1 MASVVIEATPDPPY
15 YAAVI
20 TVERTESDDGYFE
33 MADAMYQLA
42 TTQPGF
48 LGMEWVYDAGQ
59 RAGITSSYW
68 TSADAIAAWKQHVE
82 HLVAQRLGQ
91 ERWYRAYTVRIARV
105 ERDYTWSARAIGHLD
120 AISGPNRRGDAI
132 PQPQ

>member
-1 MASVVIEATPDPPY
+1 MALVVIAATPNPPY

-42 TTQPGF
+42 MTQPGF
-48 LGMEWVYDAGQ
+48 LGMEWVYDPGQ
-59 RAGITSSYW
+59 RAGVTTSYW
-68 TSADAIAAWKQHVE
+68 TSADAIAAWKQHAE

-91 ERWYRAYTVRIARV
+91 EGWYRAYAVRIARV
-105 ERDYTWSARAIGHLD
+105 ERDYTWSA
-120 AISGPNRRGDAI
+120 
-132 PQPQ
+132 

>member
-1 MASVVIEATPDPPY
+1 MATVAISRTPDPPY

-20 TVERTESDDGYFE
+20 TVERTAVDDGYFE

-48 LGMEWVYDAGQ
+48 LGMEWVYDAEQ
-59 RAGITSSYW
+59 RAGIASSYW
-68 TSADAIAAWKQHVE
+68 TSADAIATWKQHAD

-91 ERWYRAYTVRIARV
+91 ERWYRAYTIRIARV
-105 ERDYTWSARAIGHLD
+105 ERDYTWSA
-120 AISGPNRRGDAI
+120 
-132 PQPQ
+132 